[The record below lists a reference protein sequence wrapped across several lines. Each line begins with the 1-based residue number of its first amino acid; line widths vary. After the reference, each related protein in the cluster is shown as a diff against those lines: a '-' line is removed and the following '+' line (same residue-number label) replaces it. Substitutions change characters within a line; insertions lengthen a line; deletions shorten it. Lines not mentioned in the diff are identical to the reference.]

1 MVPRVIETWLRRW
14 PREHFVAVGLAV
26 LAGVVA
32 LAVSTWVFPY
42 RSINH
47 DEAVYLQ
54 QAAMLL
60 DGKLFL
66 RPPVPEA
73 FRPWFFVRDGV
84 RLYPKYA
91 PLPAALF
98 ALGELAGGYHLSLVA
113 IAAATAGL
121 TYAVVAEVFDVRRG
135 LLAAGLLLA
144 SPLFLIQSGVFLP
157 YLPTAALNLAFALA
171 YLRADRT
178 GSLRWAATA
187 GAAIGLAFFTRP
199 YTAVLFA
206 APFVVH
212 ALWTLRDRDRRTVR
226 RQGVTAALGLAGVAL
241 ALGYNTV
248 VTGSPLLFPYEAFD
262 PGDGLGFGRRS
273 LLGYTVEYTPGL
285 ALRANAEVLW
295 TFFAGWVVAGPVG
308 TALAAV
314 GLGGLL
320 VRLRRVSDRRSL
332 DPDDAR
338 GFLILGVLVSVAVG
352 NCYFWGNL
360 NVLGQLSAPGD
371 GLISYVGPYYHVD
384 LLLPTVAFAADGLLR
399 VSAWLRETAFGR
411 LGPDRARGAWLA
423 ALAVST
429 AALGGIAVVTAAG
442 PIQDDLGASRQLA
455 RAYEPIEDGQF
466 EDAVVFLPTPYGD
479 WLNHPFQALRN
490 DPGYDGEVLYA
501 VEERPF
507 QVAAAFPDRTLY
519 RYSYRGAWNPTVGG
533 PVDPTVRRI
542 RVVESERLRVRATL
556 GVPARIER
564 VSIRLAAGEGSAYF
578 VGNASRGRLPIELAV
593 TPAEAT
599 LDGSVRPTGRSS
611 VALDGADEVVVEAFL
626 EDASGGGVT
635 YRIRLPVASGD
646 GPAGRTA
653 GTVRAI
659 SPHLEACLEPLRC
672 GGEAAYVGDGTPPDV
687 SVDAELSA
695 NGSA

>member
-1 MVPRVIETWLRRW
+1 MVPRVTGRRFGRW
-14 PREHFVAVGLAV
+14 SRDRLLVAGLAL
-26 LAGVVA
+26 LAAGLS
-32 LAVSTWVFPY
+32 LAVSAWIFPY

-60 DGKLFL
+60 EGKLFL
-66 RPPVPEA
+66 HPPVPEA
-73 FRPWFFVRDGV
+73 FRPWFFVRDGA

-98 ALGELAGGYHLSLVA
+98 ALGELAGGYRLSLAA
-113 IAAATAGL
+113 IAAATVGL
-121 TYAVVAEVFDVRRG
+121 TYAVVAELFDSHRG

-157 YLPTAALNLAFALA
+157 YLPTATLNLAFAFA

-178 GSLRWAATA
+178 GSPRWAGLA
-187 GAAIGLAFFTRP
+187 GAAIGLAFFARP

-212 ALWTLRDRDRRTVR
+212 ALWTLRDVDRRAAR
-226 RQGVTAALGLAGVAL
+226 RQGVTATLGLAGVAL
-241 ALGYNTV
+241 ALGYNAV

-273 LLGYTVEYTPGL
+273 LLGYSVYYTPGL

-295 TFFAGWVVAGPVG
+295 TFFVGWVAAGPLG
-308 TALAAV
+308 TAFAAV

-320 VRLRRVSDRRSL
+320 FGLRRATDRRPSDRG
-332 DPDDAR
+332 DPR
-338 GFLILGVLVSVAVG
+338 RLLLVGVLISVSLG
-352 NCYFWGNL
+352 NLYFWGNL
-360 NVLGQLSAPGD
+360 NVLGRLPAPGD

-399 VSAWLRETAFGR
+399 ASARLRATAFGR
-411 LGPDRARGAWLA
+411 LGPDRARDAWLA
-423 ALAVST
+423 ALVVST
-429 AALGGIAVVTAAG
+429 TVLGGAAVVTAAE
-442 PIQDDLGASRQLA
+442 PIQDDLGASRQLT
-455 RAYEPIEDGQF
+455 RAYEPFEDGHF

-479 WLNHPFQALRN
+479 WLNHPFQSLRN

-507 QVAAAFPDRTLY
+507 DVAAAFPDRTLY
-519 RYSYRGAWNPTVGG
+519 RYSYRGAWNPTIGE
-533 PVDPTVRRI
+533 PVDPALRRI
-542 RVVESERLRVRATL
+542 RVVEGERIRLRAAL
-556 GVPARIER
+556 GVPSRIER

-578 VGNASRGRLPIELAV
+578 VGNASGGRLPIELVV

-599 LDGSVRPTGRSS
+599 LSGSVRPTGRSS
-611 VALDGADEVVVEAFL
+611 VTLGGTDEVLIEAFL
-626 EDASGGGVT
+626 EDATGGGVT
-635 YRIRLPVASGD
+635 YRIRIPVERGNES
-646 GPAGRTA
+646 PERTA
-653 GTVRAI
+653 DTVRAV
-659 SPHLEACLEPLRC
+659 SPHLEACPEPLRC
-672 GGEAAYVGDGTPPDV
+672 GGEAAYVGNGTPPAV
-687 SVDAELSA
+687 SIDAELSA
-695 NGSA
+695 DEAS